1 MGERLPA
8 HKVLI
13 HRLSL
18 CLCVSVV
25 RFLGSKPPGH
35 AFQLTA
41 DRTRRAMQAAGN
53 WLLPRIIGIRRS
65 GVYLQTTIGNLG
77 LIAATLL
84 KKL

>member
-1 MGERLPA
+1 
-8 HKVLI
+8 
-13 HRLSL
+13 
-18 CLCVSVV
+18 
-25 RFLGSKPPGH
+25 
-35 AFQLTA
+35 
-41 DRTRRAMQAAGN
+41 MQAAGN